1 MLVRMVVRMF
11 SLLYNILLLIY
22 TGKGRA
28 RQRSPKFSSGCA
40 WLFHASCK
48 CFHHVTNKTMI
59 ECKFWQYSNVPI
71 FGWGDCSYLVIAHCT
86 MYNLRLQF
94 SPFWV
99 DGKIILEKGRLVL
112 LLKTSSKSN
121 CTYCN
126 VLGLGTIPKWKK
138 NKCIYFELLGS
149 WTCCKTHSAVKEVC
163 V

>member
-28 RQRSPKFSSGCA
+28 RQRSPKFSSSCA

-112 LLKTSSKSN
+112 LLNPVS
-121 CTYCN
+121 
-126 VLGLGTIPKWKK
+126 VGIEKWKDLWGGAIMASPLK
-138 NKCIYFELLGS
+138 SSRMKLQRHVRGQNRCS
-149 WTCCKTHSAVKEVC
+149 
-163 V
+163 